1 MKISEYLELQK
12 TDNEIWRDINNYIR
26 GFDMEK
32 YGDMESLL
40 LDVQKVITSYRTLV
54 SSILDKVD
62 IEKCI

>member
-12 TDNEIWRDINNYIR
+12 TDNEIWIDINNYTR

-54 SSILDKVD
+54 SNILDKID
-62 IEKCI
+62 IENGI

>member
-12 TDNEIWRDINNYIR
+12 TDNEIWRDINNYTR

-54 SSILDKVD
+54 SNILDKID
-62 IEKCI
+62 IENGI